1 MWGRAMAAA
10 AVGGLAAFTPSA
22 AADPPE
28 LPPPT
33 YQSVSQ
39 RVLIPMDDGVRL
51 AATVALPSKDGRS
64 PAPGRFPVVLEMT
77 PYGRDGG
84 CGCIPGADFAT
95 RGIVGAA
102 VDVRGTGGSE
112 GTLKDN
118 YFS

>member
-1 MWGRAMAAA
+1 MRGRMTAAIVLCGLAA
-10 AVGGLAAFTPSA
+10 AVPARAAGAS
-22 AADPPE
+22 PPE
-28 LPPPT
+28 MPPPT

-51 AATVALPSKDGRS
+51 AATVALPSKDGQN

-84 CGCIPGADFAT
+84 CGCIPPGDFAT

-102 VDVRGTGGSE
+102 VDVRGTGG
-112 GTLKDN
+112 
-118 YFS
+118 